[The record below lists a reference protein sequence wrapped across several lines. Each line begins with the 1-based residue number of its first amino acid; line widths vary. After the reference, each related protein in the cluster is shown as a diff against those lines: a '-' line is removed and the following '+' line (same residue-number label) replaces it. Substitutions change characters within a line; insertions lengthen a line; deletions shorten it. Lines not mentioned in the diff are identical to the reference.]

1 MGALIKSDRQLG
13 RKYMTGDLIFQ
24 EGDPVDGLYV
34 IQNGCVEVRFSGP
47 PGSARVLP
55 PLGKGQLL
63 GEASLFGKE
72 RTRCATARAL
82 SESSIIKVDE
92 KAFIN
97 RLHQDPSLAF
107 NVLKNM
113 AEKIRLL
120 GEDRMVELPFAS
132 PSLLAGKDE
141 PSAHPL
147 DMDWSD
153 GIVRTGDVGVGAG
166 FRILMIEDDP
176 DYQEL
181 AKAWLPGSADAE
193 TDALLAPF
201 FSLSQT
207 DSLGKAMDILS
218 QEKFDLILL
227 DLNLP
232 DSAGPETVTRLLGR
246 VADAPIVVFSGTDDE
261 DLVVLATRHGAED
274 FLVKGQ
280 VTKAQFLRSIRSA
293 LERHRLAGFRI
304 RRFSHGSAL
313 GDIGSENPTQSRGL
327 PWLRNILKNRKGI
340 H

>member
-107 NVLKNM
+107 NVLKSM

-120 GEDRMVELPFAS
+120 GDDRLVELPLVVSA
-132 PSLLAGKDE
+132 SLLVGKSE
-141 PSAHPL
+141 PRVLPL
-147 DMDWSD
+147 SKGWSD
-153 GIVRTGDVGVGAG
+153 GIVRTSDVGAG

-181 AKAWLPGSADAE
+181 AKAWLPGSTDAE

-207 DSLGKAMDILS
+207 DSLGKAMDILA

-232 DSAGPETVTRLLGR
+232 DSTGPETVTRLLGR

-261 DLVVLATRHGAED
+261 DKIVLATRHGAED

-293 LERHRLAGFRI
+293 LERHRIARSGI
-304 RRFSHGSAL
+304 GRFSHGAVPCAM
-313 GDIGSENPTQSRGL
+313 ETQTPVRGWGL
-327 PWLRNILKNRKGI
+327 PWLRNVLKSGKGV